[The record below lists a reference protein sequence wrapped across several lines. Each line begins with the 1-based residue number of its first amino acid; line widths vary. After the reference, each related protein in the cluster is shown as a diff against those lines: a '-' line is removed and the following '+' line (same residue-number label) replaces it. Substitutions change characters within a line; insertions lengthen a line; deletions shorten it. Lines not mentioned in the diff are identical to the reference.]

1 MSFKDDY
8 KNQIESLSADGYLKE
23 KVLKKIEEKEKKKS
37 FNFLSFKSLAVAA
50 LCLVLAV
57 AIALPGT
64 RNFFTDKFKSASE
77 IKNPAVSSENVTV
90 DKEDIETDI
99 DTKEYNYDE
108 IYKKLSV
115 FQSDNE
121 GYDYITKDDGIVMY
135 AEESDTDFDSAQNKS
150 NSAKPGASMD
160 KNDATSDKSEDF
172 SETNN
177 QVDGVDEADVVK
189 TDGKYIYALTVND
202 RKIRIIKAGEKPEEI
217 GEIYLEN
224 PYKGQNMYIHKDRLV
239 VFGTAVPF
247 FARYSNRM
255 IDYNHSGTTEAYI
268 YDISKPEKPEKITK
282 CVQSGDYSDSRLIG
296 NKLYMISNYFVNTNN
311 MDKDD
316 VETYVPMVECK
327 DYNEPMEA
335 NCIHVSEYCNTA
347 TYTVI
352 CGYDITDGSLKGSQ
366 SVLGGT
372 YSLYCSSDNIIA
384 AGYEHNNYT
393 SLKRFAIKDGNI
405 TFKGEGKV
413 RGSLLNQFSIDEY
426 KGNFR
431 FVTTYSYGEDT
442 SKPTASG
449 SSGTVYYRMITA
461 NMLTVLDS
469 NLKQIG
475 SIEKIAP
482 DERVYSVRFMG
493 DTAYFVTF
501 RQVDPLFS
509 VDLSDPKNPKIIG
522 ALKIPGFSDYLFPFG
537 ENMLLGIGQ
546 DADENTGRT
555 NGMKLSMFDIKNPSD
570 VKESAKVILDVFSS
584 DALYSHKS
592 SLISYD
598 RNLIGFDVYNDGR
611 GYMLYSFENGKFL
624 KKAQYDI
631 GNSSLY
637 VRGLY
642 IGDLLY
648 IVTGTKILSI
658 DINTFKVLNEID
670 FK

>member
-23 KVLKKIEEKEKKKS
+23 KILKKIEEKEKKS
-37 FNFLSFKSLAVAA
+37 FNFFSFKSLAVAT
-50 LCLVLAV
+50 LCLILAV

-64 RNFFTDKFKSASE
+64 RNFFTNKFRSASE
-77 IKNPAVSSENVTV
+77 IKTPYVSSENATA
-90 DKEDIETDI
+90 ETEEQEA
-99 DTKEYNYDE
+99 DTKKYNYEE
-108 IYKKLSV
+108 IYDKLSI
-115 FQSDNE
+115 FQSDSE
-121 GYDYITKDDGIVMY
+121 GFDYITKDDGIVMY
-135 AEESDTDFDSAQNKS
+135 AEESNKSFDSAQNKS
-150 NSAKPGASMD
+150 NSANSAKPGASND
-160 KNDATSDKSEDF
+160 KNDASADSEDF

-177 QVDGVDEADVVK
+177 QVEGVDEADVVK
-189 TDGKYIYALTVND
+189 TDGKYIYALTVRD
-202 RKIRIIKAGEKPEEI
+202 RKIRIIKAGKKPEEI

-224 PYKGQNMYIHKDRLV
+224 PYYGQDMYIHKDRLV
-239 VFGTAVPF
+239 IFGTKVPDI
-247 FARYSNRM
+247 ARYDKRM
-255 IDYNHSGTTEAYI
+255 IDYNRSGTTEAYI
-268 YDISKPEKPEKITK
+268 YDISKPEKPEKVIK

-296 NKLYMISNYFVNTNN
+296 NKLYMISNYFVNTNDMN
-311 MDKDD
+311 KDD
-316 VETYVPMVECK
+316 IETYVPSVECK
-327 DYNEPMEA
+327 DYNKPMEA
-335 NCIHVSEYCNTA
+335 KCIHVSEYCNTA
-347 TYTVI
+347 VYTVI

-372 YSLYCSSDNIIA
+372 YALYCSTENIIA

-431 FVTTYSYGEDT
+431 FVTTYTYGEDT
-442 SKPTASG
+442 TKPTASG
-449 SSGTVYYRMITA
+449 SSGTVIYRMITA

-482 DERVYSVRFMG
+482 EERVYSVRFMG
-493 DTAYFVTF
+493 DIAYFVTF

-537 ENMLLGIGQ
+537 ENLLLGIGQ
-546 DADENTGRT
+546 DADEETGRT
-555 NGMKLSMFDIKNPSD
+555 KGMKLSMFDTKNPSD
-570 VKESAKVILDVFSS
+570 VKESAKAILDVFSS
-584 DALYSHKS
+584 DALFSHKS

-611 GYMLYSFENGKFL
+611 GYMLYSFENGKFI
-624 KKAQYDI
+624 KRAQYDL
-631 GNSSLY
+631 GDTSLY

-642 IGDLLY
+642 IGDLFY
-648 IVTGTKILSI
+648 IVTGTKVLSI
-658 DINTFKVLNEID
+658 DINTFKVLNEVD